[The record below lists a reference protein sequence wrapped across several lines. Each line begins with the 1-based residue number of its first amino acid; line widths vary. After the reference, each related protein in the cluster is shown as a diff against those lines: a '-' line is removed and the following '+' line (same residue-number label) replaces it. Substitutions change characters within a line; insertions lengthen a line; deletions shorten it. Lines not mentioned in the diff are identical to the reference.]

1 MIRMESRANKYSFMR
16 VEKVTDTRSDRNVRL
31 YREVYGKYDT
41 LENLPLEDNTNEIDM
56 YQLEEILHDNSSR
69 KEKEDITR
77 KLDILEQK
85 KRNID
90 KKYFL

>member
-1 MIRMESRANKYSFMR
+1 MR